1 MKFTPTTEEQQE
13 RRTFEPFPAGEY
25 DYTVEEAADE
35 TSKAGKPMIHITL
48 FVYNA
53 EGHKRVVHDYLLASA
68 AWKIKQFAASAG
80 LLDRY
85 DSGEI
90 EAYEMVGK
98 TGRLKLKI
106 ESSEQYGDQNKVA
119 FYIAAKPA
127 GTGYTGRPAPAPV
140 ASGKSQAGSDL
151 NDEIPFLPCW
161 Q

>member
-25 DYTVEEAADE
+25 DFTVEAAEDT
-35 TSKAGKPMIHITL
+35 TSKAGNDMIKLTL
-48 FVYNA
+48 HVYNT
-53 EGHKRVVHDYLLASA
+53 EGHKRVLFDYLLDSA

-80 LLDRY
+80 LLEKY

-119 FYIAAKPA
+119 FYIAAKSA
-127 GTGYTGRPAPAPV
+127 GTGYTGRSAPQPV
-140 ASGKSQAGSDL
+140 GKSKSLADDLSD
-151 NDEIPFLPCW
+151 EVPF
-161 Q
+161 

>member
-25 DYTVEEAADE
+25 DYTVDAAEDT
-35 TSKAGKPMIHITL
+35 TSSKTGAPMVKLTL
-48 FVYNA
+48 HVYNA
-53 EGHKRVVHDYLLASA
+53 EGHKRIVFDYIVDSA
-68 AWKIKQFAASAG
+68 AWKLKQFAASCG

-127 GTGYTGRPAPAPV
+127 GTGYTGRSAPAPV
-140 ASGKSQAGSDL
+140 ASGKSLADDL
-151 NDEIPFLPCW
+151 SDEIPF
-161 Q
+161 

>member
-25 DYTVEEAADE
+25 DYTVDAAEDT
-35 TSKAGKPMIHITL
+35 TSKAGNEMIKLTL
-48 FVYNA
+48 HVYNA
-53 EGHKRVVHDYLLASA
+53 DGNKRVLFDYLLDSA

-119 FYIAAKPA
+119 FYLAAKPA
-127 GTGYTGRPAPAPV
+127 GTGYTGGSAPQPDRQARPL
-140 ASGKSQAGSDL
+140 DL
-151 NDEIPFLPCW
+151 DDAIPF
-161 Q
+161 

>member
-25 DYTVEEAADE
+25 DYTVEAAEDT
-35 TSKAGKPMIHITL
+35 TSKAGNDMIKLTL
-48 FVYNA
+48 HVYNT
-53 EGHKRVVHDYLLASA
+53 EGHKRVLFDYLLDSA

-80 LLDRY
+80 LLERY

-119 FYIAAKPA
+119 FYLAAKSA
-127 GTGYTGRPAPAPV
+127 GTGYTGRSAPSPV
-140 ASGKSQAGSDL
+140 SRHTTTSIDDDAV
-151 NDEIPFLPCW
+151 PFSPCW

>member
-25 DYTVEEAADE
+25 DFTVEAAE
-35 TSKAGKPMIHITL
+35 EQTSRNNNEMVKLTL
-48 FVYNA
+48 HVYNT
-53 EGHKRVVHDYLLASA
+53 EGHKRVVFDYMLDSA

-80 LLDRY
+80 LLEKY

-106 ESSEQYGDQNKVA
+106 E
-119 FYIAAKPA
+119 
-127 GTGYTGRPAPAPV
+127 
-140 ASGKSQAGSDL
+140 
-151 NDEIPFLPCW
+151 
-161 Q
+161 

>member
-25 DYTVEEAADE
+25 DFTVEAAE
-35 TSKAGKPMIHITL
+35 EQTSRNNNEMVKLTL
-48 FVYNA
+48 HVYNT
-53 EGHKRVVHDYLLASA
+53 EGHKRVVFDYMLDSA

-80 LLDRY
+80 LLERY

-119 FYIAAKPA
+119 FYIAAKSA
-127 GTGYTGRPAPAPV
+127 GTGYTGRSAPASV
-140 ASGKSQAGSDL
+140 SRHTTTSIDDDAV
-151 NDEIPFLPCW
+151 PF
-161 Q
+161 